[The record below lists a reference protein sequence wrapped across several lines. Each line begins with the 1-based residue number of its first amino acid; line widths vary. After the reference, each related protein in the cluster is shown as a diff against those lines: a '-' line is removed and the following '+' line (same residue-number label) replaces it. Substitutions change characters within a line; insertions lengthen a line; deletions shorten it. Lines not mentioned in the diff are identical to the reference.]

1 MEIFDK
7 KMFAIIEDENG
18 KFRPHTF
25 GGYSKLIIP
34 SEFESVLNDLIEYCT
49 VNTDVDIM
57 LLNEKMKNNWF
68 GDYIKSNT
76 KTKERDKSGYVYVLR
91 CADKYKIGY
100 SQNVE
105 RRMRQL
111 DTRPFPLELVIKVY
125 SEIAYD
131 IEQELHKSLQE
142 YKLTGEWYSS
152 DILSIDMEALI
163 KEIEENLI

>member
-7 KMFAIIEDENG
+7 KMFAIIEGDDG
-18 KFRPHTF
+18 KFYPHTL
-25 GGYSKLIIP
+25 GGYNKLILP
-34 SEFESVLNDLIEYCT
+34 SEFKSVLNDLIEYCD
-49 VNTDVDIM
+49 NYTDIQVLDI
-57 LLNEKMKNNWF
+57 NIKKEKNWF
-68 GDYIKSNT
+68 NDYVHRNT
-76 KTKERDKSGYVYVLR
+76 KVVERDKSGYVYLMS
-91 CADKYKIGY
+91 CEDKYKIGY

-105 RRMRQL
+105 RRLKQL
-111 DTRPFPLELVIKVY
+111 DTRPFPLKLVIKVY

-152 DILSIDMEALI
+152 DILNIDMEALI